1 MAVPVDLASG
11 HGVTRDVSEIGVL
24 FETKMAMHLGD
35 EVEFA
40 LLLGECDPGG
50 RYRVRCSGQV
60 VRVEAMANAYVI
72 AVRLHSYS
80 L

>member
-1 MAVPVDLASG
+1 VAVPVDLPSG
-11 HGVTRDVSEIGVL
+11 DGVTRDVSEIGVL
-24 FETKMAMHLGD
+24 FETATAMHPGD
-35 EVEFA
+35 EVQFA
-40 LLLGECDPGG
+40 LLLGEYDPGG

-60 VRVEAMANAYVI
+60 VRVEEIPNAYAV